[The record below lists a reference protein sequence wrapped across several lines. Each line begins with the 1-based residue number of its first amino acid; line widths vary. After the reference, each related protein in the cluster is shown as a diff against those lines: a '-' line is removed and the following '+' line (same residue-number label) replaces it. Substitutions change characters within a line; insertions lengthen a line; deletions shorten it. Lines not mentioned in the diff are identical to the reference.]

1 MKNADAAISSRM
13 GGGGS
18 KKFENWGA
26 WGWGGG
32 GVSAPLHA
40 MADTIKNTLWILIE
54 TSEGILQLQVE
65 RFTKEKQN

>member
-1 MKNADAAISSRM
+1 MQKQP
-13 GGGGS
+13 
-18 KKFENWGA
+18 FPV
-26 WGWGGG
+26 GWGEGGVKSLRTGVGG

>member
-1 MKNADAAISSRM
+1 MQKQPFPVGWGEGGVKSLRIGVR
-13 GGGGS
+13 GGG
-18 KKFENWGA
+18 
-26 WGWGGG
+26 GGG